1 MEIYGRVRRAVRV
14 EGKSQ
19 RAVAREYGLS
29 RETVRKMLEYAVP
42 PGYQR
47 QQPIKRPK
55 LGPWLGVID
64 AILNDDKQ
72 RPAKQRHTSKRIFE
86 RLKEEHGFTGGYTI
100 VKDYVRRATLRGQEV
115 FIPLVHPAGEAQVD
129 FGEALV
135 VVAGAEHKAHY
146 LAMDLPHSDDC
157 FVVAFPAETTEAFL
171 EGHVRAFAYFGGVP
185 TRILY
190 DNTKIAVAKILGG
203 EQRQRTRSFSELQSY
218 YLFADKFG
226 RPARGNDKGKVE
238 GLVGYARRNFMVPI
252 PRASSWEELNLH
264 LEADCRK
271 RRERLL
277 RGHTETIGER
287 FERDRAALLPLPA
300 APYEA
305 CEKISARVSSLSLVR
320 YRSNDYS
327 VPTEYGHRQVWV
339 NGYVHEVVIA
349 CGSEVIARHQRSYE
363 RETGVPADRSSF
375 VGWETVVFDP
385 LHYLALL
392 EQKTRALDQAA
403 PLAGWQLP
411 ECFAELRRLLEA
423 RLKKHGSREY
433 VQVLRLLE
441 TFDIAEV
448 TELELLDRERRA
460 TERRIR
466 QAKFPVIKT
475 MDSFDFMA
483 IPTLNKTLVLELA
496 RCEFLAR
503 RENVLL
509 LGNSGTGKTH
519 IALALG
525 LAACQRGHR
534 VRFTTTAALVSE
546 LIEARDEKKLLR
558 FQKQIASYELLIVD
572 ELGFVPLSKTGAE
585 LLFEMLSQRYERGS
599 TLITSNL
606 PFQEWTEVLGSERL
620 TGALLDRLT
629 HHVHI
634 LEMNGDSY
642 RLKQS
647 RRKRTPSAER

>member
-19 RAVAREYGLS
+19 RAVAREFGLS
-29 RETVRKMLEYAVP
+29 RDTVRKMLEYAVP
-42 PGYQR
+42 PGYRR

-100 VKDYVRRATLRGQEV
+100 VKDYVRTATLRGQEMFV
-115 FIPLVHPAGEAQVD
+115 PLMHPAGEAQVD

-135 VVAGAEHKAHY
+135 VIAGVEQKAHY

-157 FVVAFPAETTEAFL
+157 FVAAFPAETTEAFL

-203 EQRQRTRSFSELQSY
+203 EERQRTRAFSELQSY

-252 PRASSWEELNLH
+252 PRANSWEELNLH

-271 RRERLL
+271 RRERRL

-300 APYEA
+300 TAYEA

-339 NGYVHEVVIA
+339 KGYVHEVVIA
-349 CGSEVIARHQRSYE
+349 CGSEVITRHQRSYE
-363 RETGVPADRSSF
+363 REAVI
-375 VGWETVVFDP
+375 FDP

-411 ECFAELRRLLEA
+411 ECFAQLRRLLEA
-423 RLKKHGSREY
+423 RLRKHGSREY

-441 TFDIAEV
+441 TFDLSEV
-448 TELELLDRERRA
+448 TRAVEDALRLGAISFDAVRHLLLCRIERRPPRLDMENYPHLPMA
-460 TERRIR
+460 QVRTT
-466 QAKFPVIKT
+466 QAADYI
-475 MDSFDFMA
+475 
-483 IPTLNKTLVLELA
+483 TLLA
-496 RCEFLAR
+496 E
-503 RENVLL
+503 
-509 LGNSGTGKTH
+509 
-519 IALALG
+519 
-525 LAACQRGHR
+525 AC
-534 VRFTTTAALVSE
+534 A
-546 LIEARDEKKLLR
+546 
-558 FQKQIASYELLIVD
+558 
-572 ELGFVPLSKTGAE
+572 
-585 LLFEMLSQRYERGS
+585 
-599 TLITSNL
+599 
-606 PFQEWTEVLGSERL
+606 
-620 TGALLDRLT
+620 
-629 HHVHI
+629 
-634 LEMNGDSY
+634 
-642 RLKQS
+642 
-647 RRKRTPSAER
+647 

>member
-1 MEIYGRVRRAVRV
+1 
-14 EGKSQ
+14 
-19 RAVAREYGLS
+19 
-29 RETVRKMLEYAVP
+29 MLRYAVP

-55 LGPWLGVID
+55 LGPWLGIID
-64 AILNDDKQ
+64 AILEDDKQ
-72 RPAKQRHTSKRIFE
+72 RPVKQRHTAKRIFE

-100 VKDYVRRATLRGQEV
+100 VKDYVRTATLRAQEMFV
-115 FIPLVHPAGEAQVD
+115 PLTHPAGEAQVD

-135 VVAGAEHKAHY
+135 VIAGVEQKAHY

-157 FVVAFPAETTEAFL
+157 FVAAFPAETTEAFL

-190 DNTKIAVAKILGG
+190 DNTRIAVAKILGG
-203 EQRQRTRSFSELQSY
+203 EERQRTRSFSELQSY

-271 RRERLL
+271 RRERRL
-277 RGHTETIGER
+277 RGHSETIGER

-339 NGYVHEVVIA
+339 KGYVHEVVIA
-349 CGSEVIARHQRSYE
+349 CASEVIARHQRSYE
-363 RETGVPADRSSF
+363 HEA
-375 VGWETVVFDP
+375 VVFDP

-411 ECFAELRRLLEA
+411 ECFTQLRRLLEA
-423 RLKKHGSREY
+423 RLRKHGSREY

-441 TFDIAEV
+441 TFAIEEVTHAIEDALQLGTISFDAVRHLLLCRIERRPPRLDMENYPHLPLAQVRTTQAADYMTLLAEV
-448 TELELLDRERRA
+448 CA
-460 TERRIR
+460 
-466 QAKFPVIKT
+466 
-475 MDSFDFMA
+475 
-483 IPTLNKTLVLELA
+483 
-496 RCEFLAR
+496 
-503 RENVLL
+503 
-509 LGNSGTGKTH
+509 
-519 IALALG
+519 
-525 LAACQRGHR
+525 
-534 VRFTTTAALVSE
+534 
-546 LIEARDEKKLLR
+546 
-558 FQKQIASYELLIVD
+558 
-572 ELGFVPLSKTGAE
+572 
-585 LLFEMLSQRYERGS
+585 
-599 TLITSNL
+599 
-606 PFQEWTEVLGSERL
+606 
-620 TGALLDRLT
+620 
-629 HHVHI
+629 
-634 LEMNGDSY
+634 
-642 RLKQS
+642 
-647 RRKRTPSAER
+647 